1 MSLSRTHL
9 HDNITT
15 TTKLN
20 RRLRNRKNYIYIKK
34 KSLHTSSSGSFL
46 LISGTFTIKFKR
58 EFILCCYCL
67 QQQWRRRRGA
77 SGENGT
83 YRTALLY
90 THRSMQRSSDS
101 SSSFHAD
108 RVCRTLSPRSN
119 DATAGNFS
127 LPSSSSSPY
136 TCRIAMYPTGG
147 GGGGGGGSGG
157 GLAGSDVSTECSR
170 MSLNSIGREPP
181 PHRANI
187 NNFARIGSCEY

>member
-1 MSLSRTHL
+1 MPLLWTL
-9 HDNITT
+9 P
-15 TTKLN
+15 
-20 RRLRNRKNYIYIKK
+20 
-34 KSLHTSSSGSFL
+34 

-90 THRSMQRSSDS
+90 THRSLQRSSDS
-101 SSSFHAD
+101 SGSFHSE
-108 RVCRTLSPRSN
+108 RICRTLSPRGN
-119 DATAGNFS
+119 ELAGNVS

-136 TCRIAMYPTGG
+136 TCRIPMYPTGG
-147 GGGGGGGSGG
+147 GGA
-157 GLAGSDVSTECSR
+157 AGSDVSTECSR

-187 NNFARIGSCEY
+187 NNFARIGSSEY